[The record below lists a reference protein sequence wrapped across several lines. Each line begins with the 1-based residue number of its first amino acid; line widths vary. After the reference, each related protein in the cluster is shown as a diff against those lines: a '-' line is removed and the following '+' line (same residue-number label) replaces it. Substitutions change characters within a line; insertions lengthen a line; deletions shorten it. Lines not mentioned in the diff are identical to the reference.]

1 MSTFKEKNYIGID
14 VSKALLDI
22 LILPDKLHFQVE
34 NTKQGIKKL
43 LGTLKQ
49 RSGETLI
56 VMEATGGYEK
66 LVATTLSKAKL
77 DVAVI
82 NPRQIRDF
90 AKALGRLAKTDKIDA
105 HVIALFAEKCAPEPN
120 VITDEK
126 QQKLADLQARRRQ
139 IIDMIVMEKNRLDKA
154 NPSMKKEIKQ
164 VISFLE
170 KKLERIEKQI
180 QDAIK
185 ADPEFA
191 KKDSLL
197 KSIKGV
203 GNAVSGA
210 IIANLPELGKLNT
223 KQIAALAGLAPFNRD
238 SGTLR
243 GKRTIWGGR
252 SHVRSLLYMAVL
264 VGIRHNKQIKQFYDR
279 LCAQGKLKKVALTAC
294 MRKLLTI
301 MNAMIKNDQPWS
313 FSMA

>member
-1 MSTFKEKNYIGID
+1 MSIFKEKNYIGID

-22 LILPDKLHFQVE
+22 IVLPAKHYFQVE
-34 NTKQGIKKL
+34 NTKQGIKEL
-43 LGTLKQ
+43 LKTLKPL
-49 RSGETLI
+49 GEMLI

-66 LVATTLSKAKL
+66 LVANTLSKANL

-90 AKALGRLAKTDKIDA
+90 AKAIGRLAKTDKIDA
-105 HVIALFAEKCAPEPN
+105 HVIALYAEKCTPEPN
-120 VITDEK
+120 ITANEK

-139 IIDMIVMEKNRLDKA
+139 IVDMIVMEKNRLDKA
-154 NPSMKKEIKQ
+154 TPSAKKSIKK

-170 KKLERIEKQI
+170 KELGHVEKELQKAI
-180 QDAIK
+180 Q

-191 KKDSLL
+191 RKDALL

-203 GNAVSGA
+203 GDAVSAA
-210 IIANLPELGKLNT
+210 ILANLPELGKLNT
-223 KQIAALAGLAPFNRD
+223 KQIASLAGLAPFNRD

-264 VGIRHNKQIKQFYDR
+264 VGMRHNKQIKKFYDH
-279 LCAQGKLKKVALTAC
+279 LCAQGKLKKVAITAC
-294 MRKLLTI
+294 MRKLLII
-301 MNAMIKNDQPWS
+301 MNAMIKNDQPWN
-313 FSMA
+313 FTMA